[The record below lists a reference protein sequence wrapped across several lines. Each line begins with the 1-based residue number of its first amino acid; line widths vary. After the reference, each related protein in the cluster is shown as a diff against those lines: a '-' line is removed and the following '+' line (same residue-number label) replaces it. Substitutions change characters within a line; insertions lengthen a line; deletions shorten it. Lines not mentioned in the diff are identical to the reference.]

1 MLFVVTSSP
10 ESFLPPEFTC
20 SLRINYPA
28 EELQIRH
35 WENILRDS
43 DQDNNQILDLVDRY
57 PMHLR
62 EIDLVARQ
70 AKVAAMLDNKAGSSL
85 TLDEIYKAI
94 RRIRKETAIP
104 VLFGEKG
111 SER

>member
-1 MLFVVTSSP
+1 
-10 ESFLPPEFTC
+10 
-20 SLRINYPA
+20 
-28 EELQIRH
+28 
-35 WENILRDS
+35 
-43 DQDNNQILDLVDRY
+43 
-57 PMHLR
+57 MHLR

-70 AKVAAMLDNKAGSSL
+70 AKVAAMLDNKASGF

-111 SER
+111 HKRS